1 MASFGVPSLGAVR
14 TYAVTHEQGAIPG
27 PRLHRHR
34 PPVCLNH
41 IERFLLINP
50 ITKFMQARSF
60 FFRYLRGRVVVKVYI
75 AFVVRPR

>member
-1 MASFGVPSLGAVR
+1 M
-14 TYAVTHEQGAIPG
+14 THEQGVIPG
-27 PRLHRHR
+27 PRQHKHR

-50 ITKFMQARSF
+50 ITKFMQARFF